1 MNIHRIV
8 LCTIALSLMPAL
20 SAGQNQ
26 SQGLPQNST
35 TAAESAKIDPAKAAD
50 IRRLLDL
57 VGTKELM
64 AQTLGGSMQ
73 GMKPLLMNSF
83 PAGAYREKLIDLF
96 IAKFQSN
103 FNGDKFLD
111 LAAVYYDKNLTHE
124 EVKGLIQFYQT
135 PLGQKTLS
143 ILPKLTSEL
152 REAGSKMG
160 KEIGRRSIQEV
171 LAEHPDLAAA
181 LEEAS
186 KAKAPQ

>member
-1 MNIHRIV
+1 
-8 LCTIALSLMPAL
+8 MPAL